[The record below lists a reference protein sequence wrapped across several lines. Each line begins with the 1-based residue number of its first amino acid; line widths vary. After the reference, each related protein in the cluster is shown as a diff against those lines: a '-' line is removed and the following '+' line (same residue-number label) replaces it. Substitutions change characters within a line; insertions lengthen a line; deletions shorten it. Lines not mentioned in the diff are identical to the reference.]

1 LQHGFGKV
9 DASEDEGIAGT
20 GMADAMVGA
29 GVIRRMT
36 LRPAMLVTLIALLA
50 TALVAVPPNST
61 ANAASESEARCLA
74 LTLYW
79 EAREE
84 GRDGML
90 AVGWVVLNRLRSAK
104 FPSTI
109 CQVVRQGGASAPCQF
124 SFWCDG
130 KPDQPEEGAS
140 WTLARSLADELL
152 SASPP
157 DPTRGALR
165 FHRDDVRPA
174 WSAQHRRTARV
185 GRHIYYR

>member
-1 LQHGFGKV
+1 
-9 DASEDEGIAGT
+9 
-20 GMADAMVGA
+20 MADAPRRPG
-29 GVIRRMT
+29 GSDSNRMT
-36 LRPAMLVTLIALLA
+36 PRPAHLVAIIALVA
-50 TALVAVPPNST
+50 TALAAVPP
-61 ANAASESEARCLA
+61 NAASESEARCLA